1 MSGEGGGKIFTPAEI
16 QTPSSS
22 GEQRGGSSDG
32 RAPPVVSF
40 IEAHGSSGNPSI
52 KSTAHGG
59 VQHLVEMNMIW
70 FVIVGLSSLF
80 VLVFVLFVIFMCNR
94 SSSSMRGDSEEKKK
108 NASRVVYE
116 RNMRLLKT
124 SSGDG
129 DMSPKEM
136 GALPSSS
143 DEIDAQQQQQLI
155 QQANNSN
162 NGNNKAADII
172 MQSQHQ
178 MITAH
183 ISCSNSS
190 SNSTLLKVSPN

>member
-1 MSGEGGGKIFTPAEI
+1 MSGEGGGKLFTPAEM
-16 QTPSSS
+16 QTSSSS
-22 GEQRGGSSDG
+22 GEQRGGSSAG

-52 KSTAHGG
+52 KPKVHGS

-94 SSSSMRGDSEEKKK
+94 SSSSSMRGNSDGKKK
-108 NASRVVYE
+108 NASRVAYE

-129 DMSPKEM
+129 DVIPNEMS
-136 GALPSSS
+136 GLPSNS

-155 QQANNSN
+155 QQANN
-162 NGNNKAADII
+162 NGNNKSADII

-190 SNSTLLKVSPN
+190 SNSTLLKV